1 MPSAATMMMRE
12 RSTVSEPVKSAA
24 TIGPTES
31 EIATLAYQLWQ
42 DNGCPV
48 GSDKEDW
55 FRAEAM
61 LKNALVG
68 KGQDLSG
75 RRSVPRDDNRSEFE
89 MLAEFRLE
97 GHWVVWESE
106 WGGARWIGDLVTPG
120 VEVRID
126 RRQLFEG
133 ERVNS
138 PSAP

>member
-1 MPSAATMMMRE
+1 MPSAAAMMMRE

-42 DNGCPV
+42 DNGCPL

-61 LKNALVG
+61 LKNALIA
-68 KGQDLSG
+68 KCQDLPG
-75 RRSVPRDDNRSEFE
+75 RPSVPRDDTRIEFE
-89 MLAEFRLE
+89 MLAEFRWE

-106 WGGARWIGDLVTPG
+106 WGGARWISDLATSG
-120 VEVRID
+120 VEVLNR
-126 RRQLFEG
+126 
-133 ERVNS
+133 
-138 PSAP
+138 AA

>member
-61 LKNALVG
+61 LRNALVG

-97 GHWVVWESE
+97 GHRSE
-106 WGGARWIGDLVTPG
+106 
-120 VEVRID
+120 E
-126 RRQLFEG
+126 RRVGKEC
-133 ERVNS
+133 R
-138 PSAP
+138 